1 MADGTGQA
9 GSVAVIGSGGIG
21 GYLAGALERA
31 GRPVTLCVRTPFDR
45 LVVTDAAGEREVPVR
60 IVADPD
66 QVDLRESGPAD
77 WVLVTTKAQDTASAE
92 PWFRRLVGP
101 ATRVVV
107 VQNGVGQAER
117 ARPHLAEG
125 TTVLPAIIYCSVERT
140 APGRITHH
148 GSTKM
153 TVPAGPDG
161 AAFADLFSGTPFE
174 ITQEADFVTVAWRK
188 LLSNA
193 VVNPIT
199 ALTLRR
205 IAIFNDPAI
214 QGLARGLMDEVIR
227 VANAEG
233 ARLTGED
240 ATRILDGY
248 LRMTG
253 DGGSSMLYDRLAGR
267 PLEHA
272 HLTGAVVAAA
282 ERHGIDVP
290 LNRAILALAGA
301 VSGRGLA
308 GER

>member
-1 MADGTGQA
+1 MADGIGQA
-9 GSVAVIGSGGIG
+9 GRIAVIGSGGIG
-21 GYLAGALERA
+21 GYLAGALEQVGHA
-31 GRPVTLCVRTPFDR
+31 VTLCVRTPFER
-45 LVVTDAAGEREVPVR
+45 LIVTDASGEREVPVR
-60 IVADPD
+60 IVADP
-66 QVDLRESGPAD
+66 QEVGPAE

-101 ATRVVV
+101 GTRVAV
-107 VQNGVGQAER
+107 VQNGVDQAAR
-117 ARPHLAEG
+117 ARPHLAADVP
-125 TTVLPAIIYCSVERT
+125 VLPAIIYCSVERT

-153 TVPAGPDG
+153 SVPAGEEG
-161 AAFADLFSGTPFE
+161 AAFVRLFAGTPFE
-174 ITQEADFVTVAWRK
+174 ITQEADFTTVAWRK

-193 VVNPIT
+193 VANPIT

-205 IAIFNDPAI
+205 IAVFREPAI
-214 QGLARGLMDEVIR
+214 QELARGLMDEVIR

-233 ARLTGED
+233 AKLTGED
-240 ATRILDGY
+240 GARILEGY
-248 LRMTG
+248 LRFNG

-290 LNRAILALAGA
+290 LNRTILALLVAA
-301 VSGRGLA
+301 SGQGLA
-308 GER
+308 GDR

>member
-1 MADGTGQA
+1 MADGTSQA

-21 GYLAGALERA
+21 GYLAGALERV
-31 GRPVTLCVRTPFDR
+31 GRDVTLCVRSPFDR

-60 IVADPD
+60 IVADPAA
-66 QVDLRESGPAD
+66 VGPMD
-77 WVLVTTKAQDTASAE
+77 WVLVTTKAQDTAGAE

-101 ATRVVV
+101 RTRVVV

-125 TTVLPAIIYCSVERT
+125 ATVLPAIIYCSVERT

-161 AAFADLFSGTPFE
+161 AAFAALFAGTPFE

-214 QGLARGLMDEVIR
+214 QDLARGLMDEVIR

-240 ATRILDGY
+240 ATRILEGY
-248 LRMTG
+248 RRMTG

-272 HLTGAVVAAA
+272 HLTGAVVEAAG
-282 ERHGIDVP
+282 RHGIDVP

-301 VSGRGLA
+301 VSGRGFE
-308 GER
+308 GRE